1 MFEPKFIFGITMAIV
16 YWSVGAMFLI
26 VSDAEIFGRNRTLKT
41 VFAIGIIMYG
51 FFRLFKA
58 LKQHKEDLYDR
69 SEDDE

>member
-1 MFEPKFIFGITMAIV
+1 MFEPKFIFGITMAII

-58 LKQHKEDLYDR
+58 LKQRKENLYDR